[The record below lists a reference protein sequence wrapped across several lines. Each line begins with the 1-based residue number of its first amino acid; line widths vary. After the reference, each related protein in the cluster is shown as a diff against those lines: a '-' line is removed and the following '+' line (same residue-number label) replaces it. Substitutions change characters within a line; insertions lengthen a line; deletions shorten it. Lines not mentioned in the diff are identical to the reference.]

1 MNPQDVI
8 QIGPVALALDRLV
21 ALVLIAGFIAAI
33 DRIVQHWRIRAWHPA
48 VLAVIGGLVSA
59 RIGHVWQ
66 YRESYALDPAAV
78 LQAWLGGWHWVAGV
92 AGAALVLVA
101 SLRRQ
106 RAVMAA
112 LLVLGQLSGLWAIFL
127 AIGQDRPMIR
137 LPQGVA
143 LEQVPAGV
151 ATLPAGQPLV
161 INLWATWCP
170 PCRRE
175 LPMLASAAASE
186 RRAAIV
192 LVDQGEDGAAVAA
205 FLRRQQLDPL
215 HVMLDPSGQLG
226 AWAGAKALPTT
237 LFVDAGG
244 NVRQVHMGEITRV
257 QLDIGIR
264 TISDTDRHHP

>member
-92 AGAALVLVA
+92 AGAALVLG
-101 SLRRQ
+101 L
-106 RAVMAA
+106 
-112 LLVLGQLSGLWAIFL
+112 LSGLWAIFL

-215 HVMLDPSGQLG
+215 HIMLDPSGQLG